1 VQTAGGD
8 RFDTVRFTVCDSV
21 SPNSLRIIGL
31 SQERLQA
38 INRHVGF
45 LKEKGQLSADKNVI
59 HMERSDKELVSECL
73 AGSQEAF
80 GALVDRYQKVVF
92 NVAYRMTND
101 YDAADDITQSVFIKG
116 FEKMSSFNAK
126 FKFFSWLYRI
136 AVNESLNYI
145 NRNKR
150 TEELSPDLRAS
161 QKTPEQAY
169 SDAEVSEKVE
179 DALMQL
185 DPKYR
190 IVVVLKHFRDCS
202 YREIGDI
209 LQIPEKTVKSRLF
222 TARQLLKSILVE
234 RGIIGNGW

>member
-1 VQTAGGD
+1 M
-8 RFDTVRFTVCDSV
+8 
-21 SPNSLRIIGL
+21 
-31 SQERLQA
+31 
-38 INRHVGF
+38 
-45 LKEKGQLSADKNVI
+45 KEKSQLSTAKNVI
-59 HMERSDKELVSECL
+59 HMERSDRELVSECL
-73 AGSQEAF
+73 AGSQQAF

-101 YDAADDITQSVFIKG
+101 YDAADDITQSVFIKS
-116 FEKMSSFNAK
+116 FEKMSSFNPK

-136 AVNESLNYI
+136 AVNESLNYV

-150 TEELSPDLRAS
+150 TEELSPDLRAN

-169 SDAEVSEKVE
+169 SEAEVGEKLE
-179 DALMQL
+179 EALMQL

-202 YREIGDI
+202 YREISDI
-209 LQIPEKTVKSRLF
+209 LQIPEKKVKSRLF

>member
-1 VQTAGGD
+1 MSGDAIDRPGTGPGGSEGS
-8 RFDTVRFTVCDSV
+8 T
-21 SPNSLRIIGL
+21 
-31 SQERLQA
+31 ERGSSRSA
-38 INRHVGF
+38 RHGDPV
-45 LKEKGQLSADKNVI
+45 EERTQLSGAATVI
-59 HMERSDKELVSECL
+59 HMERSDRELVTECL
-73 AGSQEAF
+73 AGSELAF
-80 GALVDRYQKVVF
+80 GTLVDRYQKVVF

-150 TEELSPDLRAS
+150 TEELSPDLRAN

-169 SDAEVSEKVE
+169 SEAEVGEKVE
-179 DALMQL
+179 EALMQL

-202 YREIGDI
+202 YREISDI
-209 LQIPEKTVKSRLF
+209 LQLPEKTVKSRLF
-222 TARQLLKSILVE
+222 TAKQLLKSILVE
-234 RGIIGNGW
+234 RGIVRNGW